1 MLTPQSIRPPR
12 AVRGVGLIEVLIAVL
27 VLAIGLLGVAAMQ
40 AAALRNSQSALER
53 SQGVVNTYTILD
65 AMRANVDGVKSG
77 NYNMPMTC
85 TVPATGDLAANDR
98 RFWLQTLQANLGKGA
113 CGQISCAANNI
124 CTVKVQWD
132 DSRISGGSSA
142 QSFTTTTRI

>member
-1 MLTPQSIRPPR
+1 M
-12 AVRGVGLIEVLIAVL
+12 RGVGLIEVLIAVL

-65 AMRANVDGVKSG
+65 AMRANADAVKSG

-85 TVPATGDLAANDR
+85 TAPAAGDLAANDR
-98 RFWLQTLQANLGKGA
+98 RFWLTTLQANLGKGA
-113 CGQISCAANNI
+113 CGQINCAGNNV
-124 CTVKVQWD
+124 CTIKVQWED
-132 DSRISGGSSA
+132 RGGSSNPTE
-142 QSFTTTTRI
+142 QSFTTITRI